1 MYERIVVALD
11 GSDLAEQVLSHVAPL
26 AAAFRATVTL
36 VRVHDS
42 STAQMAGMAS
52 AFLPGTGPLLDPG
65 PAIQV
70 ARGEAEAYLAGVEAR
85 LSAAGVRTEAVVLD
99 GPAAEGIL
107 TVAGRRRA
115 ALIAMT
121 THGRGGL
128 GRLVFGSVADAV
140 LRAASCPVLL
150 VRAGVGDQHATAQE
164 LASEPDEVSRLGGNG
179 WPPDERRER
188 PGTRSRGVRS
198 ATSAVD
204 LAWDPVSAAHPCPV
218 CGATR
223 GCAVVASAGYAC
235 CGRVVSSHRIEDCG
249 WLHQLHG
256 TVQLAATAGSG
267 AASSDPGEG
276 DGPSAGGFRR
286 PPERATLT
294 RT

>member
-1 MYERIVVALD
+1 LYERIVVPLD
-11 GSDLAEQVLSHVAPL
+11 GSDLAEQVLPHVAPL

-42 STAQMAGMAS
+42 SAAQMAGMAS

-65 PAIQV
+65 PAIQA

-107 TVAGRRRA
+107 TVARRRRA

-140 LRAASCPVLL
+140 LRAAPSPVLL
-150 VRAGVGDQHATAQE
+150 IRAGVGDQHATAQE
-164 LASEPDEVSRLGGNG
+164 VAGEPDEVSRLGGSG
-179 WPPDERRER
+179 WPPNEGHGRPRTRGRR
-188 PGTRSRGVRS
+188 VRS
-198 ATSAVD
+198 ATSAD
-204 LAWDPVSAAHPCPV
+204 DPAWEPVSAARPCPV

-223 GCAVVASAGYAC
+223 GCAVVADAGYAC
-235 CGRVVSSHRIEDCG
+235 CGRVIAPHRIEDCG
-249 WLHQLHG
+249 WLHPLHG
-256 TVQLAATAGSG
+256 TVQLAATADSG
-267 AASSDPGEG
+267 AASSDPGE
-276 DGPSAGGFRR
+276 DDAPSASGFGR
-286 PPERATLT
+286 PPERVTVT